1 MSDGPRHRYG
11 SARLPAP
18 SRRDLLASAAG
29 LAAGLAGCADV
40 FGASNAGPD
49 APATP
54 DPGPVSATDDT
65 ETDPPPATG
74 TPEVNRTPYAV
85 AAAWD
90 VRRSLGDGDAPRI
103 ALLATA
109 DWRARVDGNAMPER
123 ARSLL
128 DATDF
133 GTESVVALAVE
144 VTQGHDRLVLE
155 SVDGVGTESVT
166 LTVRVWDSGSGLQS
180 APLHLLAVRV
190 PNRGTEPARAMA
202 SIDYDDGEGPV
213 TVSTDG

>member
-1 MSDGPRHRYG
+1 MTDDPRHAG
-11 SARLPAP
+11 PP
-18 SRRDLLASAAG
+18 SVGRRRLLASAAG
-29 LAAGLAGCADV
+29 LAAGLAGCVDV

-54 DPGPVSATDDT
+54 DPGPVAATDDT
-65 ETDPPPATG
+65 KTDPPPATG
-74 TPEVNRTPYAV
+74 TPEVNRTPYVV

-103 ALLATA
+103 ALFATT
-109 DWRARVDGNAMPER
+109 DWRTRVDAEVVPER

-133 GTESVVALAVE
+133 GTESVVALAVG

-155 SVDGVGTESVT
+155 SVDGVGSPGVT

-190 PNRGTEPARAMA
+190 PNRGTEPVRATA
-202 SIDYDDGEGPV
+202 SVDHYDGEEPV